1 MTCITHTASS
11 VAEVIAWINVGVVHT
26 GGKKKI
32 SEHGGFADYVTN
44 VLLLLSNLN
53 FEPRTITR
61 SVAEALP
68 GLPSLVPEQ

>member
-1 MTCITHTASS
+1 
-11 VAEVIAWINVGVVHT
+11 VVYT

-32 SEHGGFADYVTN
+32 PERGGFARHDTN

>member
-11 VAEVIAWINVGVVHT
+11 NLPRVPEESCNGPRT
-26 GGKKKI
+26 GSK
-32 SEHGGFADYVTN
+32 SAEHGGFADYLTN

>member
-1 MTCITHTASS
+1 
-11 VAEVIAWINVGVVHT
+11 VVHT